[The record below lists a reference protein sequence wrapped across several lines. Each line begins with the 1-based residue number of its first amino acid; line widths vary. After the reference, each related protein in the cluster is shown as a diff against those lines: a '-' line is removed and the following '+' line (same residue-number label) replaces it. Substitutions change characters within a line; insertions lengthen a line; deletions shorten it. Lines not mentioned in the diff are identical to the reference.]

1 MTNKEYREKTKRT
14 LPDLG
19 ISKTTGDQITNFTKE
34 HGDQFNLDHMIL
46 GLNGEIGELV
56 KCVGTE
62 LKLRVDKIN
71 LSEELGDIYW
81 YISNYCNFRNLPI
94 PEDVETTLPNDMC
107 LDLLIISIADLTDIV
122 KKQLAY
128 GRIIEKSKELEII
141 YNIYTALLL
150 FENTYDIQGSIIRDK
165 NIAKLTVRYPDKY
178 NDVAA
183 LNRNL
188 VAERKTLE

>member
-1 MTNKEYREKTKRT
+1 MTNKEYREKAKRT

-19 ISKTTGDQITNFTKE
+19 VFKMTGDPILHFTRE

-107 LDLLIISIADLTDIV
+107 LDLLIISIAELTDIV

-128 GRIIEKSKELEII
+128 GRLIEKSKELEII
-141 YNIYTALLL
+141 YNIYIALLL
-150 FENTYDIQGSIIRDK
+150 FEKTYEIQGTIVRDK

-178 NDVAA
+178 SDVAA

-188 VAERKTLE
+188 TAERKTLE